1 MTRHAKETDLALF
14 ASGDA
19 NLWRGLRLR
28 LHLGRCPQCREIAS
42 AYRADREWLKQESSR
57 MPAGVDWEHLAPEM
71 TANIRVGLEAGECV
85 APRRR
90 RRPAQAMAF
99 RIRRMQFHLSFGW
112 AAAVAA
118 VGVTLLIGAALWLNF
133 PPSDKEVLSKAMSQL
148 FHGRGI
154 MESEDAG
161 PMVEASDSGI
171 VLRGNG
177 GALKISQ
184 GALRP
189 VAVSVSAQGSASA
202 RYVDADTGQMTITS
216 VYVQ

>member
-1 MTRHAKETDLALF
+1 MTWHAKETDLALF

-19 NLWRGLRLR
+19 SLWRRLRLR
-28 LHLGRCPQCREIAS
+28 MHLGRCAPCREIAA
-42 AYRADREWLKQESSR
+42 AYQADRGWLKQEASR
-57 MPAGVDWEHLAPEM
+57 MPPGVDWERLAAEM

-90 RRPAQAMAF
+90 RRAA
-99 RIRRMQFHLSFGW
+99 RRMPIRMSFGW
-112 AAAVAA
+112 AVAAAA

-133 PPSDKEVLSKAMSQL
+133 PPSDKEMLSRAMSQL

-154 MESEDAG
+154 MESEDSG
-161 PMVEASDSGI
+161 PMVEASDNGI

-177 GALKISQ
+177 GSLKITQ
-184 GALRP
+184 GELHP

>member
-1 MTRHAKETDLALF
+1 MT
-14 ASGDA
+14 
-19 NLWRGLRLR
+19 
-28 LHLGRCPQCREIAS
+28 
-42 AYRADREWLKQESSR
+42 
-57 MPAGVDWEHLAPEM
+57 
-71 TANIRVGLEAGECV
+71 
-85 APRRR
+85 
-90 RRPAQAMAF
+90 F
-99 RIRRMQFHLSFGW
+99 RIRRMGLQMSFGW
-112 AAAVAA
+112 AAATAG

-133 PPSDKEVLSKAMSQL
+133 PPSDKEVLSRAMSQL

-154 MESEDAG
+154 MESDDSG

>member
-1 MTRHAKETDLALF
+1 MIRHAKETDLALF

-19 NLWRGLRLR
+19 SPWRSLCLR
-28 LHLGRCPQCREIAS
+28 LHLGRCLQCREVAE
-42 AYRADREWLKQESSR
+42 AYRADREWLKEESSR
-57 MPAGVDWEHLAPEM
+57 MPPGVDWEHLAAEM

-90 RRPAQAMAF
+90 RRAGPRF
-99 RIRRMQFHLSFGW
+99 RSRRMRLQLSFGW
-112 AAAVAA
+112 AAAAA
-118 VGVTLLIGAALWLNF
+118 AAGMMLLIGAALWLNF
-133 PPSDKEVLSKAMSQL
+133 PPADKEVLGRAMSQL

-154 MESEDAG
+154 MESEESG

-177 GALKISQ
+177 GSLKISQ
-184 GALRP
+184 GELRP

-202 RYVDADTGQMTITS
+202 RYVDDDTGQMTITS

>member
-1 MTRHAKETDLALF
+1 MTHAKETDLALF
-14 ASGDA
+14 VSGDA
-19 NLWRGLRLR
+19 SPWRRLRLR
-28 LHLGRCPQCREIAS
+28 MHLGRCAQCREIAA
-42 AYRADREWLKQESSR
+42 AYQADREWLKQEASR
-57 MPAGVDWEHLAPEM
+57 MPPGVDWERLAAEM

-90 RRPAQAMAF
+90 RRAALATTF
-99 RIRRMQFHLSFGW
+99 RIRRMPIHMSFGW
-112 AAAVAA
+112 AAAAAA

-133 PPSDKEVLSKAMSQL
+133 PSSDKQVLGRAMSQL

-154 MESEDAG
+154 TDSEDSG
-161 PMVEASDSGI
+161 PVVEASDNGI
-171 VLRGNG
+171 MLRGNG

-202 RYVDADTGQMTITS
+202 SYVDADTGQMTITS

>member
-1 MTRHAKETDLALF
+1 MTHAKETDLALF

-19 NLWRGLRLR
+19 SPWQRLRLR
-28 LHLGRCPQCREIAS
+28 MHLGRCAQCREVAA
-42 AYRADREWLKQESSR
+42 AYQADRDWLKQEASR
-57 MPAGVDWEHLAPEM
+57 MPPGVDWEHLAAEM

-90 RRPAQAMAF
+90 RRAALATAF
-99 RIRRMQFHLSFGW
+99 RIPRMPVQMSFGW
-112 AAAVAA
+112 AAATAA

-133 PPSDKEVLSKAMSQL
+133 PSSDKELLGRAMSQL

-154 MESEDAG
+154 AESEDAG
-161 PMVEASDSGI
+161 PLVEASDNGI
-171 VLRGNG
+171 MLRGNG

-202 RYVDADTGQMTITS
+202 SYVDADTGQMTITS